1 MTLASY
7 SASSTGATSA
17 SQAMWKM
24 LPSNYLGLQTESAVS
39 PSKSH
44 RQETL
49 MIPEDL
55 LVQDDSSIGATS
67 FSRQQCVP
75 WGFFCPSLQMG
86 TADRTPLFLS
96 LEPIQLASS
105 GSPAVLPH
113 WVNGRQE
120 TDTAPVASG
129 LWITGSHHQAP
140 HPWIQSLLGR
150 GRW

>member
-1 MTLASY
+1 
-7 SASSTGATSA
+7 
-17 SQAMWKM
+17 M

-67 FSRQQCVP
+67 FSRHA
-75 WGFFCPSLQMG
+75 GFFCPSLQMG

-113 WVNGRQE
+113 
-120 TDTAPVASG
+120 
-129 LWITGSHHQAP
+129 
-140 HPWIQSLLGR
+140 
-150 GRW
+150 

>member
-1 MTLASY
+1 MCTTIHTWGGYIDFFLSIFLFRSFSLFLWRNDEGLQVEWKKMTLASY

-17 SQAMWKM
+17 SPAMRKI
-24 LPSNYLGLQTESAVS
+24 LPSNCLGLQTESAVS

-75 WGFFCPSLQMG
+75 
-86 TADRTPLFLS
+86 
-96 LEPIQLASS
+96 
-105 GSPAVLPH
+105 
-113 WVNGRQE
+113 
-120 TDTAPVASG
+120 
-129 LWITGSHHQAP
+129 
-140 HPWIQSLLGR
+140 
-150 GRW
+150 